1 MSVLPFFPRLVFTKI
16 TPLAPLI
23 PYGAKAAA
31 SLRIVIS
38 SISSRTSEFI
48 SRSKPSTKTSIELL
62 LSEPIPRIFM
72 LGYPSPSPYSP
83 FWRINNP
90 LSFPQSALAGL
101 IFERFINSFPLTVE
115 AEMVVSSNCNISD
128 PVVFSCAQTEAM
140 HKTGSDMMVIN
151 LFLILLF

>member
-1 MSVLPFFPRLVFTKI
+1 MAYNQGKTFNIEAEIDFFLDE
-16 TPLAPLI
+16 AM
-23 PYGAKAAA
+23 KAA
-31 SLRIVIS
+31 
-38 SISSRTSEFI
+38 T
-48 SRSKPSTKTSIELL
+48 
-62 LSEPIPRIFM
+62 
-72 LGYPSPSPYSP
+72 
-83 FWRINNP
+83 
-90 LSFPQSALAGL
+90 LAGL